1 MSVSGISSSN
11 FLTQPP
17 TAWQNHIQQFP
28 KGFQQLS
35 QDLQTGNLRGARPT
49 SPALPQTNNPLS
61 DDPLGQAL
69 DQLSQDLRSGNVAAA
84 QKDFATVQQ
93 DLQSAG
99 AGHHHHHYH
108 SGVASTSNAIA
119 QEYAQLGQA
128 LSGGNLSA
136 AQQAYGLL
144 GQDLPLGQDG
154 SALTP
159 STSSTSSGFSLT
171 A

>member
-11 FLTQPP
+11 FFTQAP

-28 KGFQQLS
+28 KAFQQLG
-35 QDLQTGNLRGARPT
+35 QDLQTGNLTLARPT
-49 SPALPQTNNPLS
+49 SPALRQTNNPLS
-61 DDPLGQAL
+61 DGPLGQAL

-84 QKDFATVQQ
+84 QKDFATVEQ

-99 AGHHHHHYH
+99 AGHPHRHHH
-108 SGVASTSNAIA
+108 SGGTSNAIA
-119 QEYAQLGQA
+119 QEFAHLGQD

-136 AQQAYGLL
+136 AQQAYSLL
-144 GQDLPLGQDG
+144 AQDLPLGQD
-154 SALTP
+154 SSTLTP
-159 STSSTSSGFSLT
+159 STPSANSGFSLT